1 MEFIFHN
8 TLYLKGI
15 STIGFIKITS
25 IEAFVIIGGD
35 TVADLKDTVFK
46 AKVLDADMMR
56 RALTR
61 IAHEIIEKNTGIDD
75 LAIIGIRRRGVPLAD
90 RLAKIIKEIEGVS
103 VPVGILDITLY
114 RDDLT
119 TLAVQPIVH
128 KTEVPFSI
136 DNKKIILVDDV
147 LYTGRTV
154 RAALDALVDLGRP
167 KLIQLAILIDRG
179 HRELPIR
186 ADYVGKNIPTSRRE
200 LIAVNVEEFDGID
213 SVEIHEFA

>member
-1 MEFIFHN
+1 M
-8 TLYLKGI
+8 
-15 STIGFIKITS
+15 
-25 IEAFVIIGGD
+25 
-35 TVADLKDTVFK
+35 ADLKDTVFK
-46 AKVLDADMMR
+46 ARVLDAEMMR

-75 LAIIGIRRRGVPLAD
+75 LAVIGIRRRGVPLAE
-90 RLAKIIKEIEGVS
+90 RLAAIIKEIEGES

-136 DNKKIILVDDV
+136 NNKKIILVDDV

-167 KLIQLAILIDRG
+167 KLTQLAILIDRG

-186 ADYVGKNIPTSRRE
+186 ADFVGKNIPTSRKE
-200 LIAVNVEEFDGID
+200 LIAVNVEEIDGMD
-213 SVEIHEFA
+213 NVEIHEFV